1 MRFSAPILAFICLS
15 ISSGVVIA
23 QADMQATNDFPNPY
37 QIYTGFFNIPAG
49 REWGATS
56 LLILIQT
63 ANRSGS
69 QSDAVLTQFV
79 RLTRYVAAPS
89 LIFPWC

>member
-56 LLILIQT
+56 SIDIDPDGK
-63 ANRSGS
+63 SIWM
-69 QSDAVLTQFV
+69 QSDVVLTRFARVTQ
-79 RLTRYVAAPS
+79 YVAAPS
-89 LIFPWC
+89 LIFQWC